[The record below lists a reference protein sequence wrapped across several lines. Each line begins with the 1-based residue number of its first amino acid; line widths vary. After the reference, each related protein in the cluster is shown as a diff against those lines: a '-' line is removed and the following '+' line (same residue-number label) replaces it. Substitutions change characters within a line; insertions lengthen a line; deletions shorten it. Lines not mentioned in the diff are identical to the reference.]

1 MPRKKYQTKKRYQYG
16 RRRIYKSKRRK
27 SFLHGPFFWFFILL
41 LLILTGIGDL
51 VICSNFFE
59 VKSIEISGH
68 EKISPE
74 EIIRTLEEKIEHKI
88 VFFESK
94 SVFLFRSSDLIKAI
108 SKKYPGIE
116 KTTIK
121 RRFPSGLTVEIKERQ
136 PAALFC
142 QNDQCLYVDKNGV
155 IFQEENV
162 ENAGKLLILR
172 PENAITDIFLGK
184 VVINKE
190 QFDLL
195 IKITDAISGNLQIPT
210 KELLIQNES
219 QNITEDID
227 RSKVKTQEGWDI
239 YFDLKNNVDWQIIKL
254 SSVLEK
260 EIPQEKRGD
269 LEYVDLRIGNFA
281 PYKYRDRE

>member
-27 SFLHGPFFWFFILL
+27 SFLRGPFFWFFILF
-41 LLILTGIGDL
+41 LLILFGIGYL
-51 VICSNFFE
+51 VIFSNFFE

-94 SVFLFRSSDLIKAI
+94 SVFLFRSPDLIEAI

-227 RSKVKTQEGWDI
+227 RIKVKTQEGWDI
-239 YFDLKNNVDWQIIKL
+239 Y
-254 SSVLEK
+254 
-260 EIPQEKRGD
+260 
-269 LEYVDLRIGNFA
+269 
-281 PYKYRDRE
+281 

>member
-27 SFLHGPFFWFFILL
+27 SFLRGPFFWFFILF
-41 LLILTGIGDL
+41 LLILTGIGYL
-51 VICSNFFE
+51 VIFSNFFE

-74 EIIRTLEEKIEHKI
+74 EIRRTLEEKIEHKI

-94 SVFLFRSSDLIKAI
+94 SVFLFRSSDLIEAI

-121 RRFPSGLTVEIKERQ
+121 RRFQSGLTVEIKERQ

-155 IFQEENV
+155 IFQEENI
-162 ENAGKLLILR
+162 ESAGKLLVLK
-172 PENAITDIFLGK
+172 PENAIADIFLGK

-190 QFDLL
+190 QFESL

-219 QNITEDID
+219 QNITEDIGKI
-227 RSKVKTQEGWDI
+227 KVKTQEGWDI

-260 EIPQEKRGD
+260 EIPREKRGD
-269 LEYVDLRIGNFA
+269 LEYIDLRIGNFA

>member
-1 MPRKKYQTKKRYQYG
+1 MPRKKYQTKKRYQYD
-16 RRRIYKSKRRK
+16 RRRIYKPKRRK
-27 SFLHGPFFWFFILL
+27 SFLRGPFFWFFILF
-41 LLILTGIGDL
+41 LLILTGIGYL
-51 VICSNFFE
+51 VIFSNFFE

-74 EIIRTLEEKIEHKI
+74 EIRRTLEENIE
-88 VFFESK
+88 S
-94 SVFLFRSSDLIKAI
+94 
-108 SKKYPGIE
+108 
-116 KTTIK
+116 
-121 RRFPSGLTVEIKERQ
+121 
-136 PAALFC
+136 
-142 QNDQCLYVDKNGV
+142 
-155 IFQEENV
+155 
-162 ENAGKLLILR
+162 AGKLLVLK
-172 PENAITDIFLGK
+172 PENAIADIFLGK

-190 QFDLL
+190 QFESL

-219 QNITEDID
+219 QNITEDIGKI
-227 RSKVKTQEGWDI
+227 KVKTQEVWDI